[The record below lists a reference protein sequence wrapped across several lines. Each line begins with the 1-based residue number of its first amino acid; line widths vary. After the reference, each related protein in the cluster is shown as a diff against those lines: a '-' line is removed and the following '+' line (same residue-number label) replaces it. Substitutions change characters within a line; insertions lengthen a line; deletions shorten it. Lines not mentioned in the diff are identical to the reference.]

1 MFIEKIKE
9 RKIFL
14 ICVLII
20 SIIIGV
26 IYVSCLVPRTYISST
41 TIMIIEKEKIDEQ
54 NYKNK
59 GNVELSNNMSATVEE
74 LLESNIVVEK
84 IKTNLKISDKFK
96 IDVRK
101 KADSNT
107 FSVNVHSL
115 SPELSTKI
123 SNELNTIISSE
134 IKNINMNYD
143 IYIIDSPQITEISY
157 STNPAICILIS
168 FLFGVLFDIIYVVVV
183 IISEKYDN
191 QKKNVEI
198 DVSLNELIRLP
209 FKNIKNPDDINE
221 IITNDE
227 SISMNTALRRLRAN
241 IQFLNVAMDDKKTI
255 FVTSPLKKEGK
266 TFVAIN
272 LAVIYA
278 EISKKVVLIDFNFSE
293 NKFKKVFNIT
303 SKLGV
308 SNYLSGIDDDGVEIN
323 KDIDEY
329 LNQTQIKNLTVIS
342 VGTIPPN
349 PKELLASSN
358 LEKMLNELSK
368 KFDIIILDGEETLQK
383 PESLIIANK
392 TGSTIL
398 VADNKNTKYEDLI
411 KAKSNIQNVGGRV
424 IGVVINKVDLKNI
437 KKLANGLKSTR
448 LFLKSI
454 LHKIRKYIFRKMVI
468 SQNRLLN
475 EKNEIKE
482 ENGEDVIKSFDE
494 NTIENNVVDEDII
507 NESNHIEDD
516 KNEDI
521 SNVIEHEENNN
532 EIKNHNKKN
541 KEIKKHKKASSDVDK
556 TKQDDIENAIVENEE
571 DTDKDI
577 DSLNDD
583 NEEKKSSLGALKK
596 KIIKFTKKENKN
608 EDIYTN
614 IKNEAKKFDSN
625 EVLVVVDGE
634 TGYVGAYNKENYI
647 EKLIRGVDE
656 EDGYIKAYYSL
667 GFVNELLKRIMAIYN
682 IPKKDSKRI
691 DPVVYAILADFD
703 EKMWITKN
711 IDTSFS
717 EKYAL
722 LISKDYTKSDTEN
735 IQEYN
740 ERTRLLRK
748 IELKKRGI
756 EIKYNLSFDG
766 NNDLNILDKTSMKK
780 YSELYGKEEL
790 DNETLEKIKKEIEQ
804 EYKIANMENLKK
816 NSILMKNVNE
826 LDNSRKKS
834 RIEESADL
842 NIEKENNE
850 NYEDAITNI
859 NLYKTDLYNES
870 LFEIEKDYEAD
881 KSKMGAKLDKQEKKQ
896 EKEIL
901 KKVKKERRQKQREE
915 EKKKKEEIKKEQEIE
930 KEESKKI
937 NEINYKDSF
946 FEENLYPKTKNLK
959 I

>member
-1 MFIEKIKE
+1 MLVDKIKE

-14 ICVLII
+14 ISILII

-26 IYVSCLVPRTYISST
+26 IYVSCLVPRTYISTT

-84 IKTNLKISDKFK
+84 IKTNLKISDKFA

-101 KADSNT
+101 KNDSNT
-107 FSVNVHSL
+107 FSVSVQSL

-123 SNELNTIISSE
+123 SNELNTVISSE

-143 IYIIDSPQITEISY
+143 IYIIDSPQITDISY
-157 STNPAICILIS
+157 SVSPAFCILIS
-168 FLFGVLFDIIYVVVV
+168 LLLGLLFDIIYVIVV

-209 FKNIKNPDDINE
+209 FKNIKNPDDIND

-241 IQFLNVAMDDKKTI
+241 IQFLNVTTDDKKTI
-255 FVTSPLKKEGK
+255 FVTSPLRKEGK

-278 EISKKVVLIDFNFSE
+278 EISKKVVLIDLNFYE
-293 NKFKKVFNIT
+293 NKFKKIFNIT
-303 SKLGV
+303 SRLGV

-342 VGTIPPN
+342 IGTVPPN
-349 PKELLASSN
+349 PKELLAGGN
-358 LEKMLNELSK
+358 LEKMLDELSK

-383 PESLIIANK
+383 SESLIVANK
-392 TGSTIL
+392 AGSTIL
-398 VADNKNTKYEDLI
+398 VADNKNTKYEDLV

-437 KKLANGLKSTR
+437 KKLANGLKTTR
-448 LFLKSI
+448 AFLKNL
-454 LHKIRKYIFRKMVI
+454 LHKIRKFLFRKMVI

-475 EKNEIKE
+475 EKNETKVEDNEEEVEHFEESIAE
-482 ENGEDVIKSFDE
+482 ENIIVEDVE
-494 NTIENNVVDEDII
+494 EIEKVDEEIVPEEKNDEVK
-507 NESNHIEDD
+507 NPD
-516 KNEDI
+516 K
-521 SNVIEHEENNN
+521 
-532 EIKNHNKKN
+532 
-541 KEIKKHKKASSDVDK
+541 KEKHTKKHKKESKKIAEQ
-556 TKQDDIENAIVENEE
+556 KQDDIENAIVENEE

-583 NEEKKSSLGALKK
+583 SEENKTGFSALKK
-596 KIIKFTKKENKN
+596 KIINFSKRENRN
-608 EDIYTN
+608 EDTYTN
-614 IKNEAKKFDSN
+614 IKNEAKNYDSN

-634 TGYVGAYNKENYI
+634 TGCVGAYNKENHL

-656 EDGYIKAYYSL
+656 EDGYVKAYYSL

-703 EKMWITKN
+703 EKMWVTKN

-722 LISKDYTKSDTEN
+722 LISKDYAKSDTEN

-766 NNDLNILDKTSMKK
+766 NNDLNLLDKTSMKK
-780 YSELYGKEEL
+780 YSEIYGKEEL
-790 DNETLEKIKKEIEQ
+790 DKETLEKIKKEIEQ
-804 EYKIANMENLKK
+804 EYKMANMESLKK
-816 NSILMKNVNE
+816 NSVLKNNVNE

-834 RIEESADL
+834 RIEESVDL

-850 NYEDAITNI
+850 NYEDAVTNI

-881 KSKMGAKLDKQEKKQ
+881 KSKISAKLDKQEKKQ

-901 KKVKKERRQKQREE
+901 KKVKKERRQQQREE
-915 EKKKKEEIKKEQEIE
+915 ERRKKEEIRKEQELE
-930 KEESKKI
+930 KEENKKI
-937 NEINYKDSF
+937 NEIKKAEETNYKDNY
-946 FEENLYPKTKNLK
+946 FEDNLYPKTKNLK